1 MLHFFVILVKKKLQQ
16 EYKVAK
22 GHGSIEKIGD
32 IFLIDDS
39 YNAGFESYIKS
50 AESLNLI
57 NILPKYAVYGEMAE
71 IEGFEEA
78 FYNEITQLAYTYKD
92 ITFFLVGENYQ
103 KASNLENRIIFATK
117 EECIKKVK
125 GINCGAIVVK
135 ASRAKKFEDIVNA
148 IKEK

>member
-1 MLHFFVILVKKKLQQ
+1 MRLLSLLIL
-16 EYKVAK
+16 
-22 GHGSIEKIGD
+22 IKI
-32 IFLIDDS
+32 F
-39 YNAGFESYIKS
+39 
-50 AESLNLI
+50 
-57 NILPKYAVYGEMAE
+57 
-71 IEGFEEA
+71 
-78 FYNEITQLAYTYKD
+78 TYKD

-125 GINCGAIVVK
+125 EIKSGAVIVK